1 MDEIRGANW
10 LIQQLGNDMNHVFA
24 LPEPPA
30 VPIAGSDTT
39 FPVRRIFCIGR
50 NYAAHA
56 REMGKDPNREPP
68 FFFTKFPDAAVP
80 GGGAV
85 PYPSETTNY
94 HYEAELVIAIGKEGA
109 GISNAAALD
118 LVFGYAVGLD
128 MTRRDL
134 QLEARDKGRPWDA
147 GKNFGFSAPIG
158 PIRPVETGGHVS
170 AGRIFLTV
178 NGVTKQDAD
187 IADLIWD
194 CAETIA
200 HVSRFERLL
209 PGDLIYTGTPAGVGP
224 VQPGDVIDV
233 AIVGLEPLRVTI
245 GKADPSFRA

>member
-1 MDEIRGANW
+1 MT
-10 LIQQLGNDMNHVFA
+10 HVVE
-24 LPEPPA
+24 LPERPA
-30 VPIAGSDTT
+30 VSITGSDAT
-39 FPVRRIFCIGR
+39 FPIRRIFCIGR

-56 REMGKDPNREPP
+56 REMGKDPNREAP

-80 GGGAV
+80 GGGEI
-85 PYPSETTNY
+85 PYPSETSNY
-94 HYEAELVIAIGKEGA
+94 HYEAELVIAIGTEA
-109 GISNAAALD
+109 ARISKAAALNT
-118 LVFGYAVGLD
+118 VFGYAVGLD

-134 QLEARDKGRPWDA
+134 QLEARDKGRPWDT

-158 PIRPVETGGHVS
+158 PIRPVATAGHVS
-170 AGRIFLTV
+170 AGRIHLTV

-200 HVSRFERLL
+200 YISCFERLL

-224 VQPGDVIDV
+224 VLPGDVVNVTI
-233 AIVGLEPLRVTI
+233 AGLEPLRVTI
-245 GKADPSFRA
+245 GQNDAAYRK

>member
-1 MDEIRGANW
+1 MTHIFE
-10 LIQQLGNDMNHVFA
+10 
-24 LPEPPA
+24 LPERPV
-30 VPIAGSDTT
+30 VPIAGSDAT

-50 NYAAHA
+50 NYEAHT
-56 REMGKDPNREPP
+56 REMGKDPNRELP
-68 FFFTKFPDAAVP
+68 FFFTKFADAAVP
-80 GGGAV
+80 RGGSL

-94 HYEAELVIAIGKEGA
+94 HYEAELVIAIGKEGT
-109 GISNAAALD
+109 GISKAAALK

-134 QLEARDKGRPWDA
+134 QLEARDKGRPWDT
-147 GKNFGFSAPIG
+147 GKNFSFSAPIG
-158 PIRPVETGGHVS
+158 PIRPVEMGGHVS
-170 AGRIFLTV
+170 AGRIHLTV

-200 HVSRFERLL
+200 YISRFERLL

-233 AIVGLEPLRVTI
+233 GIAGLEPLRVTI
-245 GKADPSFRA
+245 GNMDPAFRK

>member
-1 MDEIRGANW
+1 MT
-10 LIQQLGNDMNHVFA
+10 HVFE
-24 LPEPPA
+24 LPERPA
-30 VPIAGSDTT
+30 VPITGSDAT

-56 REMGKDPNREPP
+56 REMGKDPDREPP
-68 FFFTKFPDAAVP
+68 FFFAKFPDAAVP
-80 GGGAV
+80 SGGAV
-85 PYPSETTNY
+85 PYPPETANY

-109 GISNAAALD
+109 GISKTAALD

-134 QLEARDKGRPWDA
+134 QLEARDKGRPWDT
-147 GKNFGFSAPIG
+147 GKNFAFSAPIA
-158 PIRPVETGGHVS
+158 PIRPVEIGGHVS
-170 AGRIFLTV
+170 AGRIHLTV

-200 HVSRFERLL
+200 YISRFERLL
-209 PGDLIYTGTPAGVGP
+209 ACDLIYTGTPAGVGP
-224 VQPGDVIDV
+224 VLAGDVIDV
-233 AIVGLEPLRVTI
+233 SIAGLEPLSVTI
-245 GKADPSFRA
+245 GEMDPAFRT